1 MIDKALA
8 AGAEPVT
15 APGRQPWGYAGVFAD
30 PDGHV
35 WMVTAEPL
43 GE

>member
-1 MIDKALA
+1 MIVVCLPVADRRIAHVSVIDKALA

-15 APGRQPWGYAGVFAD
+15 GG
-30 PDGHV
+30 
-35 WMVTAEPL
+35 MVTAEPL